1 MIEALAPTQD
11 YSDTRVARYARVVL
25 WNIALAAVYLGI
37 ARISLA
43 FATEHRVVS
52 SLWPPAGIAL
62 FALIRYG
69 SWLWPGAFLGAFALN
84 ATSGTG
90 VVPATFIALGDML
103 EALVGAL
110 VIHRLIGDRRSM
122 ARVRD
127 VLTITGVGG
136 ILTPVIAASVG
147 VATLVLSGGAA
158 SGSALQLWLVWWTGD
173 ALGILIV
180 TPLLL
185 VWSTPETPSVQDKQR
200 HIEAGLLFLIVAL
213 LTDLL
218 FSSNI
223 PFVFA
228 LFPAGLWIAWR
239 FGPRGA
245 ATASAVVTLVA
256 SWRTLTGFGPFTSL
270 TPSSNLFALQ
280 LFLSVFSV
288 KSLLFAGARSE
299 ALASETELRG
309 SEKRYRH
316 LAQNLP
322 AGCVVLYD
330 SNLKILLV
338 EGPAIAA
345 AGYTK
350 EDVEGKRLTDIFDD
364 SHAGA
369 LSGPFLAA
377 ITGRVVEFEFSY
389 NDHTYLVRV
398 LPIQDPA
405 ATRNTLGMAMALDV
419 TDRERARRE
428 VVESKAQLERLSHLL
443 LTAQEDERKR
453 IAREVHDELGQALT
467 AVKMSLAHSMNRGR
481 RNSLDTERR
490 TATASD
496 TLDRAIASV
505 QRIIL
510 RLRPGVLDSLGPLAA
525 LEHEVQQFRE
535 QSGLS
540 VSLDLPP
547 EPITIDAER
556 STALYRTVQEALTNI
571 MRHADAQHVT
581 ITLMATENELLL
593 QVADD
598 GRGIADSQL
607 MKPRSMGILG
617 MRERAASCGGRLDIF
632 RVGTGGT
639 CLTLRMPRH
648 TNGKHPS

>member
-1 MIEALAPTQD
+1 MIEALAPTQ
-11 YSDTRVARYARVVL
+11 SFADTRAARYARVVL
-25 WNIALAAVYLGI
+25 WNVALGALYLGI

-43 FATEHRVVS
+43 AATEHRVVS
-52 SLWPPAGIAL
+52 SLWPPSGIAL
-62 FALIRYG
+62 FALLRYG
-69 SWLWPGAFLGAFALN
+69 NWLWPGVFLGAFTLN
-84 ATSGTG
+84 ATSSTG
-90 VVPATFIALGDML
+90 VVPATFIGVGDML
-103 EALVGAL
+103 EALVGAF
-110 VIHRLIGDRRSM
+110 VIQRLIGDRRDM
-122 ARVRD
+122 GRVRD
-127 VLTITGVGG
+127 VLALTGVGG
-136 ILTPVIAASVG
+136 ILTPVIAASIG

-158 SGSALQLWLVWWTGD
+158 AGSALQLWLVWWSGD

-185 VWSTPETPSVQDKQR
+185 VWTTPESPTADVRQR
-200 HIEAGLLFLIVAL
+200 RIEAGLLFLIIAL
-213 LTDLL
+213 MTDLL
-218 FSSNI
+218 FSNSV

-228 LFPAGLWIAWR
+228 LFPLGLWIAWR

-256 SWRTLTGFGPFTSL
+256 SWRTITGFGPFTSL
-270 TPSSNLFALQ
+270 SPSSNLFSLQ
-280 LFLSVFSV
+280 LFLSLFSV

-309 SEKRYRH
+309 SERRYRQ

-330 SNLKILLV
+330 SSLKILLV
-338 EGPAIAA
+338 EGPALAT
-345 AGYTK
+345 AGFTK
-350 EDVEGKRLTDIFDD
+350 ESVEGKRLSDIFDD
-364 SHAGA
+364 SHVAA
-369 LSGPFLAA
+369 LTGPFLAA

-405 ATRNTLGMAMALDV
+405 ISRTLGMALALDV

-467 AVKMSLAHSMNRGR
+467 AVKMSLSHTMGRTQR

-547 EPITIDAER
+547 EPLTIDAER

-648 TNGKHPS
+648 TNGKYPT